1 MALSKQFHDSAIHE
15 SMKESTLYWTISR
28 FCRCC
33 PCFGSSVVF
42 APNDTIGQSKTNIIQ
57 LKRLGLTDFELQSF
71 YDVFSQLDDD
81 ESGTIDHYEF
91 SDAIGSTTDIIQGDA
106 KLNDALFGT
115 FDLDHGKQ
123 SEGLDFSE
131 FVITIWN
138 YATYSETELARFA
151 FFNLCECDRTGT
163 LSYDQVKHFL
173 KSYASHSGGLENATS
188 IQKDLLAMDTNGD
201 HMIDLNEWMK
211 FTNTHKRIMVPLI
224 KAQSNLKQRVMGRLY
239 SNSFEPITQ
248 LPIEHLLTF
257 SFAYLFN
264 Y

>member
-42 APNDTIGQSKTNIIQ
+42 APNDTVGQSKTNIQQ

-163 LSYDQVKHFL
+163 TFLGLNMLPACKRVKSSSKMTLLSVSKQ
-173 KSYASHSGGLENATS
+173 SGTVGIS
-188 IQKDLLAMDTNGD
+188 SD
-201 HMIDLNEWMK
+201 
-211 FTNTHKRIMVPLI
+211 V
-224 KAQSNLKQRVMGRLY
+224 V
-239 SNSFEPITQ
+239 SFSSS
-248 LPIEHLLTF
+248 
-257 SFAYLFN
+257 SF
-264 Y
+264 